1 MNTAR
6 HAAAPCACCAIDAPA
21 GRHDAERWGR
31 WGGALL
37 LALMAE
43 LLGLVLP
50 DDNLARVAGMAL
62 ALFSI
67 ALAGFSVYANGFVS
81 LFAGRLNI
89 NVLMTVAVT
98 GAFLIGEWPEAAM
111 VMALFAIAEAIE
123 ARAVEKARGALSALI
138 ALAPEEAE
146 IRQEDG
152 SWKRVATKLAAV
164 GALARV
170 RPGERIPLDGVVSQ
184 GQSAVDQSPISGES
198 LPVDKS
204 LGDTLYAGSIN
215 REGALEMWVTA
226 AATESVLARI
236 IRTVESAQSAR
247 APMQRFV
254 DRFAAFYTP
263 AVFALAVGVAALS
276 PWLMGWSVPE
286 AVYKALVLLVIA
298 CPCALVIS
306 TPVAIV
312 SGLTAAARRGILIK
326 GGVYLETA
334 RKIRAIA
341 LDKTGTLTQGKPR
354 LIAFDVLDAD
364 LDAAGLAQIAL
375 SLAVRSDHPV
385 SQAIAAGLAAAFP
398 TQAAA
403 EVAEVADFSALPGR
417 GVQGRIGEA
426 RYALANH
433 RWTEER
439 GQCSPQLEA
448 RLKTREAA
456 GHSLTLLSDATRV
469 LAICAVA
476 DTLKPSSAAAVAE
489 LRALGV
495 TPVILSGDNATAV
508 RAVGRQAGIDEA
520 KGNLLPEDKLAA
532 MDALKAR
539 FGVIGM
545 AGDGI
550 NDAPALAQAD
560 IGFAMGAG
568 THIAM
573 EAADIVV
580 MNDDLARLPETIRLS
595 RRVHFLLWQNI
606 ALALGIKLVF
616 LLAALLGQATL
627 WMAVF
632 ADMGASLLVI
642 GNALRARTATSPSPQ
657 QGKKAT
663 DAQPPKPGQTHA
675 IPLGNP

>member
-1 MNTAR
+1 MNATEHAITACACR
-6 HAAAPCACCAIDAPA
+6 HAPTGRDAA
-21 GRHDAERWGR
+21 GRREQWKQWARWS
-31 WGGALL
+31 GALL
-37 LALMAE
+37 LALLAE
-43 LLGLVLP
+43 LLDFAFPGDGVFRIL
-50 DDNLARVAGMAL
+50 GMAL
-62 ALFSI
+62 ALLSI
-67 ALAGFSVYANGFVS
+67 ALSGFSIYIQGVAA

-89 NVLMTVAVT
+89 NVLMSVAVT

-111 VMALFAIAEAIE
+111 VMALFAIAETIE
-123 ARAVEKARGALSALI
+123 ARAVDKARGALAALI
-138 ALAPEEAE
+138 ALTPEEAE
-146 IRQEDG
+146 IRQKDG
-152 SWKRVATKLAAV
+152 VWKRVATKTAAV

-170 RPGERIPLDGVVSQ
+170 RPGERIPLDGVVSK
-184 GQSAVDQSPISGES
+184 GKSAVDQSPISGES

-204 LGDTLYAGSIN
+204 VGDALYAGRIN
-215 REGALEMWVTA
+215 QEGELELQVTA
-226 AATESVLARI
+226 LATESVLARI
-236 IRTVESAQSAR
+236 IRTVEMAQSAR

-263 AVFALAVGVAALS
+263 VVFALAVGVIALT
-276 PWLMGWSVPE
+276 PWTIGWSVPE
-286 AVYKALVLLVIA
+286 AIYKALVLLVIA

-306 TPVAIV
+306 TPVTIV

-354 LIAFDVLDAD
+354 LTAFEVLDTR
-364 LDAAGLAQIAL
+364 LDPAKLAWLAQGLAA
-375 SLAVRSDHPV
+375 RSDHPV
-385 SQAIAAGLAAAFP
+385 SQAIAAGLAADFP
-398 TQAAA
+398 A
-403 EVAEVADFSALPGR
+403 EETAKVADFSARPGR
-417 GVQGRIGEA
+417 GVQGDIGGL
-426 RYALANH
+426 RYALTNH

-439 GQCSPQLEA
+439 QQCSPQLEA

-456 GHSLTLLSDATRV
+456 GQSVTLLSDATRV

-476 DTLKPSSAAAVAE
+476 DTLKPSSTTAIDE
-489 LRALGV
+489 LARLGV
-495 TPVILSGDNATAV
+495 IPVILSGDNETAV

-520 KGNLLPEDKLAA
+520 YGNLLPEDKLTAI
-532 MDALKAR
+532 DALKTR

-550 NDAPALAQAD
+550 NDAPALVRAD

-595 RRVHFLLWQNI
+595 RRVHAILWQNI
-606 ALALGIKLVF
+606 ALALGIKLAF
-616 LLAALLGQATL
+616 LVAALLGHATL

-642 GNALRARTATSPSPQ
+642 GNALRALPRGFLKTPQ
-657 QGKKAT
+657 
-663 DAQPPKPGQTHA
+663 
-675 IPLGNP
+675 